1 MKMADTRLTNELMR
15 TFDGHEKIGT
25 FKAGEKLTEFGE
37 RQNEANEALAANVNS
52 LIKRVCALEDKQEKN
67 NEIMRKIAGE
77 LNAFKKELDRVR
89 LNEKLNSSAIER
101 FNNALRLSGGLEDAS
116 E

>member
-1 MKMADTRLTNELMR
+1 MADTRLTNELMR

-67 NEIMRKIAGE
+67 NEIMRKIAAS
-77 LNAFKKELDRVR
+77 LMRSRK
-89 LNEKLNSSAIER
+89 SSTESVLTKSLILPLS
-101 FNNALRLSGGLEDAS
+101 NALTTL
-116 E
+116 